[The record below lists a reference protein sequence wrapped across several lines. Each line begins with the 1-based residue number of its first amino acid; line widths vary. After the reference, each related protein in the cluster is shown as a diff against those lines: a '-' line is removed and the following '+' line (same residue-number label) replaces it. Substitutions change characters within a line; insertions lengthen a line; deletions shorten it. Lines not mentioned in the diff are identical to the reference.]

1 VCDYCHR
8 QGHLEEFCFR
18 RKRAE
23 RLEKSWRNKDQF
35 HQEGSGPVFP
45 RRVEWSDGR
54 ARRVGGGSGDDF
66 GRRVPVG
73 GFHSQAPGHRFGYDF
88 GPPSFEFEHARF
100 ERDPC
105 FGSELLLHLHLLFT
119 LPMSRWHDTGFRLTP
134 VSDHLLIHLTV
145 DICRNEVWRMF
156 GSSTRAAP
164 GT

>member
-18 RKRAE
+18 RKPAE

-54 ARRVGGGSGDDF
+54 ARRVGGGSGDNF
-66 GRRVPVG
+66 GHHAPVG
-73 GFHSQAPGHRFGYDF
+73 GFFPQAPGHHFGYDF
-88 GPPSFEFEHARF
+88 GPPSFEFERARF

-105 FGSELLLHLHLLFT
+105 FGSEYFGSSAPAFQPTYEQMARHWFSTH
-119 LPMSRWHDTGFRLTP
+119 P

-145 DICRNEVWRMF
+145 DFCRSEAWRTY
-156 GSSTRAAP
+156 GS
-164 GT
+164 

>member
-1 VCDYCHR
+1 MCDYCHR

-54 ARRVGGGSGDDF
+54 ARRVGGGSGDNF
-66 GRRVPVG
+66 GHHAPVG
-73 GFHSQAPGHRFGYDF
+73 GFFPQAPGHHFGYDF
-88 GPPSFEFEHARF
+88 GPPSFEFERARF
-100 ERDPC
+100 ERDPR
-105 FGSELLLHLHLLFT
+105 FGSEYFGSSAPAFH
-119 LPMSRWHDTGFRLTP
+119 LPMSRWLDTGFRLTP

-145 DICRNEVWRMF
+145 DFCRNEAWRTC
-156 GSSTRAAP
+156 GSWTQAAP